1 MGLDITKM
9 SKTRTTESS
18 KIENVKTLEDTF
30 KFKLITKEEIASEK
44 IKGYQY
50 AI

>member
-1 MGLDITKM
+1 MGFDITKM
-9 SKTRTTESS
+9 SNTKTSEVT
-18 KIENVKTLEDTF
+18 KIVKEKTLEDKY

-44 IKGYQY
+44 IRGYQY